1 MTPKSVFFTLFVLLI
16 WGIGTGIT
24 KMAVIETSAL
34 IFLMVRSACATALF
48 LPFARVDKKELK
60 NLFFLGVSMY
70 VLHMGFVSASL
81 RYLPVS
87 SAIVIMQ
94 IQVPFAFLLAWLFFK
109 EKVTVWQA
117 TGSVIAFTGVC
128 VIFGLPHLDLLGT
141 LFMMLGG
148 FFWAVSQ
155 IFMKRA
161 AHVKPLA
168 LVAYMSLFSLPFLG
182 AGAFIIDGDV
192 VQKLMHADVVRFWM
206 VLLFQLI
213 FTNLALVLWQQLV
226 AQNGVNKMS
235 PFMFLQI
242 IFTIT
247 VGVVVYNEQITIHVI
262 IGAIM
267 AAFGVYLTTCKQKKL
282 PIDVV

>member
-1 MTPKSVFFTLFVLLI
+1 MTPKSIFLTLFVLLI

-24 KMAVIETSAL
+24 KMAVVETSAL
-34 IFLMVRSACATALF
+34 IFLMMRSAFAAVLF

-60 NLFFLGVSMY
+60 NLFFLGISMY
-70 VLHMGFVSASL
+70 VLHMGFMSASL

-109 EKVTVWQA
+109 EKVTMWQVI
-117 TGSVIAFTGVC
+117 GSIIAFTGVC

-141 LFMMLGG
+141 IFMMLGG

-155 IFMKRA
+155 LFMKRA
-161 AHVKPLA
+161 AKVRPIA
-168 LVAYMSLFSLPFLG
+168 LVAFMPLFSLPFLVV
-182 AGAFIIDGDV
+182 GAFVIDGYV
-192 VQKLMHADVVRFWM
+192 IQKLMHADVIRFWS

-247 VGVVVYNEQITIHVI
+247 VGVVLYHEQVTIHVI
-262 IGAIM
+262 VGAIV
-267 AAFGVYLTTCKQKKL
+267 AAFGVYLTTRKQKKVSL
-282 PIDVV
+282 DVV